1 MTLTSGS
8 VNAIAKMTQPSPS
21 TTMASSTKTTT
32 AATAYFFNGTTDGGA
47 PSITFNKTSNLLPR
61 ISKTI
66 TVHDFRSLPPT
77 ESATLTTMKCE
88 LVPYPTTLREAN
100 LKTSNPLLKQ
110 STIDAYYAECAAL
123 VKSRLPGCDRAL
135 AFHHRHRE
143 QTPPTVGS
151 DTLHDVQSFANKPVA
166 TFHVDNDSTTA
177 ERHLRRKVG
186 HEEAETEWLADGKR
200 WGIVNVWRP
209 VGDIVYRLPLALAVQ
224 DDASSSPSQEEETMT
239 ENEETMVRIK
249 TPQNYKT
256 HFIGVRPLSEAKYKF
271 WYASR
276 MTPDE
281 ALVFM
286 DYDSATGEISG
297 VAHGAVEDHDTPL
310 DAPLRRS
317 IEVRVLVLYE

>member
-1 MTLTSGS
+1 MTLTSSS
-8 VNAIAKMTQPSPS
+8 VNNITNMTQPSPS
-21 TTMASSTKTTT
+21 STMASTTKSTTT
-32 AATAYFFNGTTDGGA
+32 ATAYFFNGTTDGGA

-77 ESATLTTMKCE
+77 ENATLTTMKCE

-100 LKTSNPLLKQ
+100 LKTTSRTLKQ

-123 VKSRLPGCDRAL
+123 VKSRLPGCARAL

-143 QTPPTVGS
+143 QTPPSVGS

-166 TFHVDNDSTTA
+166 TFHVDNDSATA

-186 HEEAETEWLADGKR
+186 DQEAETEWLADGKR

-209 VGDIVYRLPLALAVQ
+209 VGDIAYRLPLALAVQ
-224 DDASSSPSQEEETMT
+224 DESSLSPPQEEEDK
-239 ENEETMVRIK
+239 EETMVRIK

-297 VAHGAVEDHDTPL
+297 VAHGAVEDHDSPL